1 MNLANHQDL
10 AYVVLAIIFA
20 SVISYMFW
28 YNLKLKR
35 KQRSLEA
42 GGRHMGT
49 EEGIA
54 AATEAEI
61 REHEQH
67 RHRTKP

>member
-1 MNLANHQDL
+1 MNLANYQYV
-10 AYVVLAIIFA
+10 AYIVLAVIFV

-28 YNLKLKR
+28 YNLRLKNR
-35 KQRSLEA
+35 QKSLEG

-54 AATEAEI
+54 AATESEL
-61 REHEQH
+61 RSHRDHKH
-67 RHRTKP
+67 RH